1 MARDAPLLLKEK
13 WRIGLKICS
22 VEDNSKYVQK
32 IVYAVEFERV
42 LIRYKKNDHKL
53 FGQIHAQILKILQE
67 PSIGKPLRY
76 TLKNRRRVHMGSY
89 VLVYE
94 FHNGELRF
102 IDFDHHYRV
111 YKKR

>member
-1 MARDAPLLLKEK
+1 MEKGTLSLLKEK
-13 WRIGLKICS
+13 WRAGLKIYS
-22 VEDNSKYVQK
+22 VEDIPKDVK
-32 IVYAVEFERV
+32 RIVYAAEFERILV
-42 LIRYKKNDHKL
+42 QYKKKDHKL
-53 FGQIHAQILKILQE
+53 FDQIYTQILKILHE

-102 IDFDHHYRV
+102 LDFDHHDKI
-111 YKKR
+111 YKK